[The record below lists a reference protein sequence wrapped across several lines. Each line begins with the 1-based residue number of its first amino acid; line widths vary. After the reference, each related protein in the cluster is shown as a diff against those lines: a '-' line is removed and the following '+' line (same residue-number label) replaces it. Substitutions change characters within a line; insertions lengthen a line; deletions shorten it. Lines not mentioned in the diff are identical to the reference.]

1 MDKLQK
7 RFVLF
12 LIGCIGTRVLL
23 AYLAKVI
30 DLEYLP
36 LMGIGAL
43 VIGIGFI
50 YIYITGSRKTGV
62 EVGGGRIWW
71 NQLRPIHGALYLI
84 VAYYAINKQRVAWK
98 FLAIDV
104 VIGLIAFLTYHYSQG
119 NFKKIL

>member
-23 AYLAKVI
+23 AYVAKVI

-36 LMGIGAL
+36 LIGIGAL

-62 EVGGGRIWW
+62 EVGGARIWW
-71 NQLRPIHGALYLI
+71 NSLRPIHGALYLI

>member
-12 LIGCIGTRVLL
+12 LIGCIGARVLL
-23 AYLAKVI
+23 AYIAKVI

-36 LMGIGAL
+36 LIGIGAL

-50 YIYITGSRKTGV
+50 YIYITGARKTGV
-62 EVGGGRIWW
+62 EVGGGKIWW
-71 NQLRPIHGALYLI
+71 NSLRPVHGMIYLV
-84 VAYYAINKQRVAWK
+84 VAYYAINKKRVAWK

-104 VIGLIAFLTYHYSQG
+104 VIGFIAFLTYHYSQG

>member
-7 RFVLF
+7 RFLLF
-12 LIGCIGTRVLL
+12 LFGCIGARVLL
-23 AYLAKVI
+23 AYVAKVI

-36 LMGIGAL
+36 IIGIGAL

-50 YIYITGSRKTGV
+50 YIYITGARKTGV
-62 EVGGGRIWW
+62 EVGGGKIWW
-71 NQLRPIHGALYLI
+71 NSLRPVHGMIYLI
-84 VAYYAINKQRVAWK
+84 IAYYAINKQRVAWK

-104 VIGLIAFLTYHYSQG
+104 IIGLIAFLTYHYSQG

>member
-12 LIGCIGTRVLL
+12 LFGCISARVLL
-23 AYLAKVI
+23 AYVAKVI

-36 LMGIGAL
+36 LIGIVAL

-50 YIYITGSRKTGV
+50 YIYITGARKTGV
-62 EVGGGRIWW
+62 EVGGGKIWW
-71 NQLRPIHGALYLI
+71 NSLRPIHGIIYLV
-84 VAYYAINKQRVAWK
+84 VAYYAINKERVAWK

>member
-23 AYLAKVI
+23 AYVAKVI

-71 NQLRPIHGALYLI
+71 NSLRPIHGALYLI

>member
-12 LIGCIGTRVLL
+12 LIGCIGARVLL
-23 AYLAKVI
+23 AYVAKVI

-36 LMGIGAL
+36 LIGIGAL

-50 YIYITGSRKTGV
+50 YIYITGARKTGV
-62 EVGGGRIWW
+62 EVGGGKIWW
-71 NQLRPIHGALYLI
+71 NSLRPVHGMIYLV
-84 VAYYAINKQRVAWK
+84 VAYYAINKERVAWK

-104 VIGLIAFLTYHYSQG
+104 IIGLIAFLTYHYSQG

>member
-12 LIGCIGTRVLL
+12 LIGCIGARVLL
-23 AYLAKVI
+23 AYVAKVI

-36 LMGIGAL
+36 LIGIGAL

-50 YIYITGSRKTGV
+50 YIYITGARKTGL
-62 EVGGGRIWW
+62 EVGGGKIWW
-71 NQLRPIHGALYLI
+71 NSLRPVHGMIYLV
-84 VAYYAINKQRVAWK
+84 VAYYAINKQRIAWK